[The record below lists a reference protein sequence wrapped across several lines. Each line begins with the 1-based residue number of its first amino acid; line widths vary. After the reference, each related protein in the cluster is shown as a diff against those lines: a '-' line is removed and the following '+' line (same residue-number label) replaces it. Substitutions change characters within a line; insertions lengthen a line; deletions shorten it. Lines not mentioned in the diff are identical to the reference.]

1 MKKMIKAVVLL
12 VAMLC
17 LPGIAQADKACPIT
31 HTPVTTEG
39 QALDLAIKV
48 TKAFK
53 LTSVPVE
60 RCLHFDVEPNTD
72 KGGGYV
78 VTVRENH
85 VPECGS
91 DPDTEPRLFDLE
103 IRPDGRVAS
112 DAHSA
117 DGSQM
122 LPLRCPGAKH

>member
-1 MKKMIKAVVLL
+1 MKKVEATL
-12 VAMLC
+12 VFLAMSW
-17 LPGIAQADKACPIT
+17 GIGVAQAGEACPIT
-31 HTPVTTEG
+31 HTPVKTED
-39 QALDLAIKV
+39 QALDLAIQV

-60 RCLHFDVEPNTD
+60 HCLHFYVEPNTD

-85 VPECGS
+85 VPECGGN
-91 DPDTEPRLFDLE
+91 PDTEPRLFDLE
-103 IRPDGRVAS
+103 IRPDGQVAS
-112 DAHSA
+112 DARSA

-122 LPLRCPGAKH
+122 LTLRCPGTQR